1 MLPKVLFHYTSIE
14 TLALIIKYKKFR
26 FTRLS
31 LLNDPLEGKSSDLA
45 KTEELVYCSSW
56 SANPVDTIPMWKMY
70 TDLKGVR
77 LQVNAD
83 NIFASNGPSTIMN
96 FGSQDSPVTILRDPI
111 SVNNVNGQK
120 IPLPIARV
128 FGPEEVKYL
137 DDAEARKV
145 KTTQSITDCTSGKPV
160 VRNMIKLDGVGLNKD
175 VCWEYEK
182 EWRFRLTAIEATVPC
197 NMDLKQM
204 VNYLTLED
212 DYIDV
217 PVSDSFFEN
226 VEILMGPMC
235 NEGQRVLLES
245 LLNSYGIKSNISRSK
260 IQIK

>member
-1 MLPKVLFHYTSIE
+1 MLPKKLFHYTSIE

-56 SANPVDTIPMWKMY
+56 SANPIDTIPMWKMY

-77 LQVNAD
+77 LSVSSD
-83 NIFASNGPSTIMN
+83 SIFASSRPSSMQN
-96 FGSQDSPVTILRDPI
+96 FGSQVSPVTILQEPI
-111 SVNNVNGQK
+111 TVNNVSGHK
-120 IPLPIARV
+120 MPLPIQRV

-137 DDAEARKV
+137 NDIEAQKV

-160 VRNMIKLDGVGLNKD
+160 NRKWIKLDGVGLNKD
-175 VCWEYEK
+175 ICWEYEK
-182 EWRFRLTAIEATVPC
+182 EWRFRLTTHESTIPVEQ
-197 NMDLKQM
+197 DLEQF
-204 VNYLTLED
+204 VNFLTLEHD
-212 DYIDV
+212 FIDV
-217 PVSDSFFEN
+217 PVSESFWEN
-226 VEILMGPMC
+226 LEILMGPMC
-235 NEGQRVLLES
+235 NEGQFVLLES
-245 LLNSYGIKSNISRSK
+245 LLNSYGIKANIIRSK